1 MYKNGSRE
9 LHQKLK
15 ELKEKILGPNV
26 DVEIQEGRS
35 AVENY
40 LTLNK
45 LTRVPRRIVP
55 LTSSKQLFVNFSLRE
70 LAGFFFA
77 HGGVLRAR
85 IQELLRGLLT
95 VKYKRLPDDRLPPRL
110 TSTIHGTDNFLTE
123 IRNVLGTKED
133 VASLW
138 PGIDP
143 QNIETLTLDA
153 GQAYVVG
160 AYAYLPR
167 NLMNE
172 DETPSFKGSLLM
184 ASYSTTTL
192 QDLMQTLSLGPQTS
206 SRPPAITTASDKT
219 PHHNIAVRQKAV
231 MQLVFRYGRWLGD
244 EKQLKTEGPERQHQ
258 SKPDIELLSVAEIE
272 SQLPPLRC
280 PQASIVDY
288 VNKLEEV
295 GIRFMDFYNGNNN
308 KFQKYNWDMKR
319 AKYIEYQAI
328 ANSLLR
334 I

>member
-1 MYKNGSRE
+1 
-9 LHQKLK
+9 
-15 ELKEKILGPNV
+15 
-26 DVEIQEGRS
+26 
-35 AVENY
+35 
-40 LTLNK
+40 
-45 LTRVPRRIVP
+45 
-55 LTSSKQLFVNFSLRE
+55 
-70 LAGFFFA
+70 
-77 HGGVLRAR
+77 
-85 IQELLRGLLT
+85 
-95 VKYKRLPDDRLPPRL
+95 
-110 TSTIHGTDNFLTE
+110 
-123 IRNVLGTKED
+123 
-133 VASLW
+133 
-138 PGIDP
+138 
-143 QNIETLTLDA
+143 
-153 GQAYVVG
+153 
-160 AYAYLPR
+160 
-167 NLMNE
+167 
-172 DETPSFKGSLLM
+172 M

-334 I
+334 IVGGSIGERRKDDNPVLIGVDLCQFGRISLGYIIVDLDEFYTSKKCPDFHEFFAQVTLRKLFCRNCGRHHHRDIMAAENMSNIAREYLLHQERPLYLHPVTPDGRYPWMESSPGQETADGAIVGTSDTT